1 MGKYLVTGACGG
13 MGSAVVRMLSE
24 AGHTVYA
31 LDRVIRETA
40 LGDGTEGIGI
50 RYFRV
55 DLTDRQDLERVT
67 EEIRK
72 ETDVLDGIVHT
83 AGVYDLNSLIEMP
96 EEDFLRDFNVNL
108 FGTFRVNQTFSGML
122 KPGSRIVIVSSELAP
137 LHPLPFTGVY
147 AVTKAAVEKYAE
159 TLRMEVQL
167 LKIKVAVVR
176 PGAVN
181 TGMLPESERKLDG
194 FVSNTKYYSVNATR
208 FRKIVGKV
216 EAKHVPPEKVALV
229 IRKAL
234 TARRPKLTYK
244 VNRNPLLLLLNALPK
259 RLQLFVIRKILE

>member
-1 MGKYLVTGACGG
+1 
-13 MGSAVVRMLSE
+13 
-24 AGHTVYA
+24 
-31 LDRVIRETA
+31 
-40 LGDGTEGIGI
+40 
-50 RYFRV
+50 
-55 DLTDRQDLERVT
+55 
-67 EEIRK
+67 
-72 ETDVLDGIVHT
+72 
-83 AGVYDLNSLIEMP
+83 
-96 EEDFLRDFNVNL
+96 
-108 FGTFRVNQTFSGML
+108 
-122 KPGSRIVIVSSELAP
+122 
-137 LHPLPFTGVY
+137 
-147 AVTKAAVEKYAE
+147 
-159 TLRMEVQL
+159 MEVQL

-181 TGMLPESERKLDG
+181 TGMLPESERKLDE